1 MKKIFALTFA
11 AMIILT
17 CFTACKPKIK
27 NGIVIQNQAGDS
39 YAAVT
44 KTDGGIARDD
54 AGNVIL
60 LVTDANGKNV
70 KDANGEYATKIVAL
84 DSALVVGD
92 VIECNDFA
100 MTIPNGW
107 SNEKSYTELMIRKD
121 GTEDLITVNSLRNV
135 SLAKT
140 LQDTV
145 ALIDNIKKL
154 NPGAKI
160 TNTSVDVLGKKA
172 NLISGYAA
180 DDGTG
185 KSAFLGYIIFS
196 HEGTVFSCN
205 LISNHD
211 MNENLDEYL
220 KIINTIEYR

>member
-92 VIECNDFA
+92 VIECFV
-100 MTIPNGW
+100 M
-107 SNEKSYTELMIRKD
+107 EE
-121 GTEDLITVNSLRNV
+121 
-135 SLAKT
+135 
-140 LQDTV
+140 
-145 ALIDNIKKL
+145 IK
-154 NPGAKI
+154 
-160 TNTSVDVLGKKA
+160 
-172 NLISGYAA
+172 
-180 DDGTG
+180 
-185 KSAFLGYIIFS
+185 
-196 HEGTVFSCN
+196 
-205 LISNHD
+205 
-211 MNENLDEYL
+211 
-220 KIINTIEYR
+220 R